1 MKRLG
6 CLILLSLSL
15 CILVTSTVISEVYGE
30 PSKEIRGQV
39 LDEAGN
45 PLQNATVAFWQVEEA
60 EPFEVWTG
68 ETWRPPLHVE
78 GFLETAT
85 LTDANGS
92 FTVNLNQTASWSYGY
107 RVYVYTEDFRYMP
120 LVSRYTDLWDVPE
133 NLSFQLT
140 LGASI
145 ILDSEVLIVNSTVP
159 WQSPDWLI
167 FQVDP
172 IPRDAVY
179 TYCDPADSYFGGAHS
194 HFLGLEPRRVLV
206 PANTPVE
213 IRVKWVTSYSWTPIP
228 FFPHIYELVPTFE
241 SFNISQLPTLREG
254 QEFHIDVREYS
265 LRYNSLAVQD
275 LLDYVECLLEQCEQ
289 KGFYVLAEKRDV
301 TKSRNLLISA
311 ETERLEGF
319 YTDSY
324 VDVLEAYQIGSQLV
338 ERVDGMFLDATGSA
352 IFFPPF
358 FAFTAVVVA
367 SLLFE
372 SKKLKAS
379 AASIAYVFLIASFYF
394 LYPGSRL
401 ADTVLLVG
409 SSIGFIG
416 VILVCSFVLPHLVQ
430 RFSLDGRIA
439 FGGAMIAL
447 SSLAKRSM
455 KRRRL
460 RSVLTLVVVTIAIA
474 AFIALTSVS
483 VEYGLMVTSS
493 SRSPPA
499 EGLLVRAAHPLPSP
513 YRELLG
519 YEIPF
524 APMRESE
531 LEWLAARNGT
541 VLVAPRA
548 ENTPQRVVRFVEQH
562 EITEDHKPLGR
573 LAFSQ
578 NTKMVFSV
586 VGIVPS
592 AEASATHLDSCVKS
606 GRYLNDDDSNAI
618 LLSEKAASELGVQ
631 IGDELLW
638 TDQTHLGRVLPL
650 KLVGIFEDARI
661 DDLRDLDGQPF
672 LCMCQKIF
680 EEWRQ
685 INGYHAS
692 RSSVACSPDEVVITN
707 YQSAYNFS
715 DFVFLSRVDVLVGN
729 PEILGSLSREL
740 ALMRNFWVWA
750 SIGEDLYR
758 YQVGAYA
765 ELGGSGIIIAL
776 IIVMLTIG
784 TTTSASVYDRRHEMN
799 IMSAVGLNPFHITMF
814 FVDQAVMIGLIGGA
828 IGYLLG
834 TGLYQVFILF
844 PMGIVVRQKLSLGWS
859 LAALAI
865 GVLASTLGA
874 AIPAVKASVLVTP
887 SLLRRWKIERKPS
900 SAEEPYVFDLPV
912 KIRKS
917 DVNDFVNDLM
927 KHLQDYK
934 EGASYS
940 IRRVRRTYEQT
951 SEATITHVMFTYSF
965 SSHVSSFL
973 ATNAISVVIKR
984 EADVGTMQLA
994 STGAGPDE
1002 EKHIRKI
1009 ASLIRNF
1016 TFEWISK
1023 RYARVPVQRTNV

>member
-6 CLILLSLSL
+6 CLILLALSL
-15 CILVTSTVISEVYGE
+15 CVLVTSTVISEVYGE

-39 LDEAGN
+39 LDEEGN

-68 ETWRPPLHVE
+68 ETWRPPLHVR

-92 FTVNLNQTASWSYGY
+92 FTVKLNQTASWSYGY
-107 RVYVYTEDFRYMP
+107 RVYVYTEDFRYVP

-133 NLSFQLT
+133 DLSFQLT
-140 LGASI
+140 VGASI

-167 FQVDP
+167 FQVNP

-179 TYCDPADSYFGGAHS
+179 TYCDPTESYFGEAHS
-194 HFLGLEPRRVLV
+194 CFLGLEPRRVIV

-228 FFPHIYELVPTFE
+228 FFPYIYELVPTFE
-241 SFNISQLPTLREG
+241 AFNISQLPMLKQG
-254 QEFHIDVREYS
+254 QELHIDVREYS
-265 LRYNSLAVQD
+265 LQYNSLVVQD
-275 LLDYVECLLEQCEQ
+275 LLEHVESLLEQCEQ
-289 KGFYVLAEKRDV
+289 KGFYVLAEQRDLKR
-301 TKSRNLLISA
+301 SRNLLISA
-311 ETERLEGF
+311 ESERLEGF

-338 ERVDGMFLDATGSA
+338 ERIDDMFLDATGSA

-358 FAFTAVVVA
+358 FAFTAVVLA

-372 SKKLKAS
+372 SKKLKALT
-379 AASIAYVFLIASFYF
+379 ASIAYVLLITSFYF

-401 ADTVLLVG
+401 ADTSLLVG
-409 SSIGFIG
+409 SSIGFMG
-416 VILVCSFVLPHLVQ
+416 VTLVFSFVFPHLVK
-430 RFSLDGRIA
+430 RFSLERRITL
-439 FGGAMIAL
+439 GGAIVAL

-460 RSVLTLVVVTIAIA
+460 RSMLTLVVVTIAIA

-483 VEYGLMVTSS
+483 MEYGLMVTSG

-541 VLVAPRA
+541 ILVAPRA

-562 EITEDHKPLGR
+562 RIREDYKPLGS

-578 NTKMVFSV
+578 NTKMGFSV
-586 VGIVPS
+586 VGIVPT

-650 KLVGIFEDARI
+650 RLVGVLEDSSI
-661 DDLRDLDGQPF
+661 DNLRDLDGQPF
-672 LCMCQKIF
+672 LHTCQKIL

-685 INGYHAS
+685 IDGYHAS
-692 RSSVACSPDEVVITN
+692 RSSMPCSPDEVIITN
-707 YQSAYNFS
+707 YRSAYNFS
-715 DFVFLSRVDVLVGN
+715 DFVFLSRVNVLVGN
-729 PEILGSLSREL
+729 PEILASLSREL
-740 ALMRNFWVWA
+740 AWMRNFWVWA

-758 YQVGAYA
+758 YQLDAYA
-765 ELGGSGIIIAL
+765 ELGGSGIIIAFT
-776 IIVMLTIG
+776 IVMLTIG

-799 IMSAVGLNPFHITMF
+799 IMSAVGLNPFHITML
-814 FVDQAVMIGLIGGA
+814 FVDQAVIIGVIGGA

-844 PMGIVVRQKLSLGWS
+844 PLDIVVRQKLSLSWS
-859 LAALAI
+859 FVALAI
-865 GVLASTLGA
+865 GVVASTLGA

-900 SAEEPYVFDLPV
+900 SAEEPYIFEMPV
-912 KIRKS
+912 KIRKD
-917 DVNDFVNDLM
+917 DVNDFVNDLV
-927 KHLQDYK
+927 KYLQDHT
-934 EGASYS
+934 EGAPYS

-951 SEATITHVMFTYSF
+951 PEATITHIMFTYSF
-965 SSHVSSFL
+965 LSHVSSFL
-973 ATNAISVVIKR
+973 AANDISIILKKD
-984 EADVGTMQLA
+984 ADVGIMQLA

-1002 EKHIRKI
+1002 EKHIHKI

-1023 RYARVPVQRTNV
+1023 RYVRVR

>member
-6 CLILLSLSL
+6 CLMLLVLGL
-15 CILVTSTVISEVYGE
+15 CLPVASIVTGEVYGQF
-30 PSKEIRGQV
+30 SKEIRGQV
-39 LDEAGN
+39 LDETGA
-45 PLQNATVAFWQVEEA
+45 PLQNATVAFWQVEEVRS
-60 EPFEVWTG
+60 FFGRTQ
-68 ETWRPPLHVE
+68 ETWRPSLFVK
-78 GFLETAT
+78 GFLETTAMT
-85 LTDANGS
+85 NANGS
-92 FTVNLNQTASWSYGY
+92 FTIILNRTVAWTYQY
-107 RVYVYTEDFRYMP
+107 RVYVYTDDFRYVP
-120 LVSRYTDLWDVPE
+120 IVEYYTNLWTVPDD
-133 NLSFQLT
+133 LSFQLVP
-140 LGASI
+140 GASF
-145 ILDSEVLIVNSTVP
+145 ILDGEVLIVNSTVP
-159 WQSPDWLI
+159 WQSPNWLT
-167 FQVDP
+167 FSVNP
-172 IPRDAVY
+172 IPSRAVHV
-179 TYCDPADSYFGGAHS
+179 YCDPTDSYFGEAHS
-194 HFLGLEPRRVLV
+194 HFLGLEPRQVIV
-206 PANTPVE
+206 PANTAVE
-213 IRVKWVTSYSWTPIP
+213 IRVSWVTSYYWQRVP
-228 FFPHIYELVPTFE
+228 FTNIYVLVPTFM
-241 SFNISQLPTLREG
+241 SFNISQLPTLKQG
-254 QEFHIDVREYS
+254 QILHIDTRKYS
-265 LRYNSLAVQD
+265 LQYNSLVVHD
-275 LLDYVECLLEQCEQ
+275 LLENVERLLEQGEQ
-289 KGFYVLAEKRDV
+289 QGFYVLAEKHDLTRS
-301 TKSRNLLISA
+301 KNLLITA
-311 ETERLEGF
+311 ESERLEGF

-338 ERVDGMFLDATGSA
+338 ERINEMFLNAMGSV

-358 FAFTAVVVA
+358 FAFTAVVLA

-372 SKKLKAS
+372 SKKLKALT
-379 AASIAYVFLIASFYF
+379 ACVAYIFLLASFYF

-409 SSIGFIG
+409 SSVGFMGGIFG
-416 VILVCSFVLPHLVQ
+416 FSFVFPHLVE
-430 RFSLDGRIA
+430 RFSRESRGTL
-439 FGGAMIAL
+439 GGAIVAL

-483 VEYGLMVTSS
+483 VEYGLVVTSS

-499 EGLLVRAAHPLPSP
+499 DGLLVRAAHPLPSP

-541 VLVAPRA
+541 ALVAPRA

-562 EITEDHKPLGR
+562 GIKEDYKPLGS

-586 VGIVPS
+586 VGIVPT
-592 AEASATHLDSCVKS
+592 AEASATDLDSCVKL
-606 GRYLNDDDSNAI
+606 GRYLNDDDDNAI

-631 IGDELLW
+631 IGDVLLW
-638 TDQTHLGRVLPL
+638 TDHTHLGGVLPL
-650 KLVGIFEDARI
+650 RLVGILEDSSI

-672 LCMCQKIF
+672 LHTCQKIL

-685 INGYHAS
+685 IDGYHAS
-692 RSSVACSPDEVVITN
+692 WSSVACSPDEVIITN
-707 YQSAYNFS
+707 YRSAYNFS
-715 DFVFLSRVDVLVGN
+715 DFVFLSRVNVLVGN
-729 PEILGSLSREL
+729 PEILASLSREL
-740 ALMRNFWVWA
+740 AWMRNFWVWA

-776 IIVMLTIG
+776 TIVMLTIG

-799 IMSAVGLNPFHITMF
+799 IMSAVGLNPFHITML
-814 FVDQAVMIGLIGGA
+814 FVDQAVIIGLIGGA

-844 PMGIVVRQKLSLGWS
+844 PLDIVVRQKLSLSWS

-874 AIPAVKASVLVTP
+874 AIPAIKASVLVTP
-887 SLLRRWKIERKPS
+887 SLLRRWRIERKPS
-900 SAEEPYVFDLPV
+900 SADEPYIFEMPV
-912 KIRKS
+912 KIRKD
-917 DVNDFVNDLM
+917 DVNDFANDLIG
-927 KHLQDYK
+927 HLQDYK
-934 EGASYS
+934 EGAPHS

-951 SEATITHVMFTYSF
+951 PKATITHVMFTYSF
-965 SSHVSSFL
+965 ASHISSFL
-973 ATNAISVVIKR
+973 ATNDITIVLEK
-984 EADVGTMQLA
+984 EAAVSTMQLA

-1023 RYARVPVQRTNV
+1023 RYARVQ